1 MPRQKKPSAVELLN
15 RNKDKSCGE
24 CKFFTDESTDGEG
37 LCIVRKMPLVKYCG
51 DKACAWFKE
60 RVMG

>member
-15 RNKDKSCGE
+15 RNKDKYCGE
-24 CKFFTDESTDGEG
+24 CKFFTHETIDGDG
-37 LCIVRKMPLVKYCG
+37 ICIVHKTPFVKYCG

-60 RVMG
+60 RE

>member
-1 MPRQKKPSAVELLN
+1 MVRQKKPSAVELLN

-24 CKFFTDESTDGEG
+24 CKFFTEESTDGNG
-37 LCIVRKMPLVKYCG
+37 LCIVRKTPLVKFCG

-60 RVMG
+60 RERE

>member
-1 MPRQKKPSAVELLN
+1 MARQKKPSAVELLN

-24 CKFFTDESTDGEG
+24 CKFFTDESTDGNG
-37 LCIVRKMPLVKYCG
+37 LCIVRKTPLIKHCS

-60 RVMG
+60 RKE